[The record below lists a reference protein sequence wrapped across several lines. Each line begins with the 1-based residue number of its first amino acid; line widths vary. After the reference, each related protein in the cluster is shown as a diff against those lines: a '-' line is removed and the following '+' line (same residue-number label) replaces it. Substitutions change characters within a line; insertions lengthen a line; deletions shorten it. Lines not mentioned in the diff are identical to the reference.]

1 MKGLKLLCV
10 YVAPHFSGA
19 LCFTLCL
26 ESRIS
31 SMKSYINKIDKKLG
45 FIWRNQYNIV
55 KFKNKIKFKKINKK
69 QSGKWGSQILNFSA
83 LSSSRLQ

>member
-1 MKGLKLLCV
+1 MEWYVKGLKLLCV

-45 FIWRNQYNIV
+45 FIWQNQYNIV
-55 KFKNKIKFKKINKK
+55 KFKNKIKFKKK
-69 QSGKWGSQILNFSA
+69 
-83 LSSSRLQ
+83 